1 MKKPWL
7 FMNVIAFAV
16 LVCVGNASANTTPS
30 ADFDGD
36 GIVGIPDFL
45 EFVEKFGSSQGDG
58 TYQVKYDLDGNG
70 VIGIPDFLIFVDS
83 FGKEVPSQTV
93 GLSVCD
99 RTNAVRDSIVALVPV
114 STCGDVTAAHLSAID
129 SLSLSGAR
137 LTELKAGDFSGL
149 TGLTKLNLQENRL
162 SSLPDGLFDDLTAL
176 SRLYLGGNRL
186 TAIPSELFNLS
197 NLTFLN
203 LGDNRLDGEIPT
215 ELGNLSNLTLLSLSR
230 NQLDGEIPTESYPTL
245 RNNQLDGEIPTELG
259 NLSNLTELY
268 WLVGEILGNL
278 SNQLVMVRFQQNWAN
293 FPILRYCGL
302 TVISWM
308 VRFQQNWATYP
319 SNLTNRGNYPT
330 YLL

>member
-230 NQLDGEIPTESYPTL
+230 NQLDGEIPTE
-245 RNNQLDGEIPTELG
+245 LG
-259 NLSNLTELY
+259 NLSNLTELIFIVIS
-268 WLVGEILGNL
+268 WME
-278 SNQLVMVRFQQNWAN
+278 RFQQNWAIYPTLRNCIFIVIWRDSNRIGQILQNWAN
-293 FPILRYCGL
+293 FLILRNCGL
-302 TVISWM
+302 TVI
-308 VRFQQNWATYP
+308 
-319 SNLTNRGNYPT
+319 
-330 YLL
+330 